1 MKKKLENL
9 IKQGVLQK
17 EKGIGFDQIRKRMSR
32 AEVDLN
38 NAKLLIKT
46 DETGAY
52 RMAYDAMLQ
61 AGISLILLHGFR
73 PKISGFHKTVAA
85 CVKEILGE
93 QFSVLTKKFDQMRRN
108 RNDAIYDIGIIS
120 RGEAEEAIRM
130 AENFIQEAVDYIK
143 NKNPQKE
150 LF

>member
-1 MKKKLENL
+1 MKKILENL

-17 EKGIGFDQIRKRMSR
+17 ENGIGFDQIRKRISR

-46 DETGAY
+46 DEIGAY

-61 AGISLILLHGFR
+61 AGISLILLYGFR
-73 PKISGFHKTVAA
+73 PKINGFHKTVVV

-93 QFSVLTKKFDQMRRN
+93 QFSVLTKNFDQMRRN
-108 RNDAIYDIGIIS
+108 RNEAIYDIGIIS
-120 RGEAEEAIRM
+120 RSEAEEAIRM
-130 AENFIQEAVDYIK
+130 AENFIREAVDYIK